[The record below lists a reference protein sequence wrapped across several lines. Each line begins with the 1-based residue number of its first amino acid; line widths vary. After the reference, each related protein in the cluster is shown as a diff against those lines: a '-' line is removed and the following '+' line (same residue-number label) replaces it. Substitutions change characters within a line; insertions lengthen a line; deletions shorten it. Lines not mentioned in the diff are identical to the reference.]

1 MIEIPVI
8 GEIVDFIR
16 IGSGY
21 EKAVEHGYFEH
32 GDVIA
37 ENDQYKLTI
46 EGYYFS
52 DYKINVIFKLESDDE
67 DGWFNYSKIKLY
79 DEEMNAVEYGTY
91 SYDPLKIDEGE
102 AVSQFEFAYM
112 ADGVLPDKLTMHFDL
127 SKKTGVEDAVAIT
140 DEHQTPEYT
149 RQVVFEGLEYTL
161 KKKVIDQEVKVSIDE
176 NFEKSEI
183 KFHIKELLVTPTT
196 MNLEVIVN
204 SETMEFYDFENIYF
218 KSANEKYPRISNG
231 TIRSGDNTM
240 GYTYYFETSYF
251 EFDEPLTLV
260 IEGINALLKSESTVK
275 VDLEQGVMLENIDE
289 HMVLVEVEETCEA
302 YYVHFEGSKNEE
314 IGFSKYNGNHF
325 METGTS
331 NSENSKEYYVKVD
344 KDKLEGSVIEI
355 DFWAYPN
362 TIELEKEIIIEK

>member
-1 MIEIPVI
+1 
-8 GEIVDFIR
+8 
-16 IGSGY
+16 
-21 EKAVEHGYFEH
+21 
-32 GDVIA
+32 
-37 ENDQYKLTI
+37 
-46 EGYYFS
+46 
-52 DYKINVIFKLESDDE
+52 
-67 DGWFNYSKIKLY
+67 
-79 DEEMNAVEYGTY
+79 
-91 SYDPLKIDEGE
+91 
-102 AVSQFEFAYM
+102 
-112 ADGVLPDKLTMHFDL
+112 
-127 SKKTGVEDAVAIT
+127 
-140 DEHQTPEYT
+140 
-149 RQVVFEGLEYTL
+149 
-161 KKKVIDQEVKVSIDE
+161 
-176 NFEKSEI
+176 
-183 KFHIKELLVTPTT
+183 
-196 MNLEVIVN
+196 
-204 SETMEFYDFENIYF
+204 
-218 KSANEKYPRISNG
+218 
-231 TIRSGDNTM
+231 M